1 VYFVR
6 FLRLRP
12 LLACALACSR
22 PNMPP
27 GAAVKVP
34 YDTGNPAVRAA
45 AAGGPVRL
53 GSAYDAAVGT
63 PDQCLGHP
71 VGAQPAAP
79 EAIVACFR
87 GWAKSSPRVKV
98 ERYAA
103 SFEGRE
109 LVRAVITSPT
119 NHARLDAIL
128 ADIHA
133 LAEPRRKGAKDAAER
148 IAKASPVVA
157 WFGYSIHGDEISGAD
172 ASLVFGHHL
181 AAATDKEVAELLDR
195 VVVVIDPVMN
205 PDGRTRI
212 LSQIAQTSSSVPS
225 LNFDG
230 MHRGWWP
237 YGRGNHYL
245 FDMNRDWIVGSAPET
260 QGRWAQILRFRPQ
273 LLVDAHEMGSL
284 DTYLFYPQNDPHLPA
299 LPASLE
305 RWQKMF
311 AADQAAAFDAMG
323 WTYYTREWADAWYPG
338 YTDAWASLHGAVG
351 MLYEQAG
358 IAGRPLKRAS
368 GRVVTY
374 SESVLQQAVSSL
386 SNLKTCAR
394 NREALLRDFAGFHRE
409 PLGNRSAFALVPG
422 RSPDR
427 ERRLLLSLMRQGI
440 EVYRADGTVTGRN
453 ARSALGDKAGSR
465 EFKKGTY
472 LVPAGQPNGALV
484 RALLDFDPR
493 LDEKSLVREREEIE
507 RKAESRLYDITA
519 WNLGMAFALDAWWVD
534 EARGKLVQVTELAE
548 PPGGVVAPAGGRPAV
563 AWLVDGRNDG
573 SLAFAVAALERGLEV
588 HAADKEVSAAGQAFA
603 RGTILIRRADNPA
616 DVDKRVAAAARAARV
631 RAIASSTS
639 RSPDDGPD
647 LGGTHFHR
655 LVAPRIGVL
664 AGAPIDTDSY
674 GHVWYLLDRDLG
686 TPVTL
691 IESVGLG
698 DLDLRRYNVL
708 VIPPASEELAAT
720 LASHKEALGDWVRG
734 GGTLIA
740 LGSAAGMVAEPKLG
754 LTRIR
759 DRKDAL
765 EELGLYAKASKREI
779 GSQAVKV
786 DPKKVWDWSEEAAK
800 EKAREK
806 DKDKKKKKPDDAK
819 DDKKDKEDGDDK
831 GDKKELEI
839 EDAWIRR
846 FAPHGAILRGMVDV
860 DHWLTFG
867 LTAEVPVP
875 VDGELVL
882 VSRAP
887 IQAPVRLAP
896 AARLRLSGLLWP
908 EARAA
913 WAGSSWVAVESAGS
927 GQVILFA
934 TPPAMRLL
942 FRGAARMLGNAMVL
956 GPAMGAS
963 QPIAW

>member
-1 VYFVR
+1 MFVR
-6 FLRLRP
+6 FLRP

-22 PNMPP
+22 PSMPP

-34 YDTGNPAVRAA
+34 YETGNPAVKAA
-45 AAGGPVRL
+45 AAGGPLRL
-53 GSAYDAAVGT
+53 GSAHDAAVAT

-71 VGAQPAAP
+71 VGAHPAAP
-79 EAIVACFR
+79 EAIIACFR

-98 ERYAA
+98 ERYAS

-109 LVRAVITSPT
+109 LVRAVITSPA

-128 ADIHA
+128 GDLQA
-133 LAEPRRKGAKDAAER
+133 LAEPRKKGAREAADR
-148 IAKASPVVA
+148 IARSSPAVA

-181 AAATDKEVAELLDR
+181 AASSDKEVAELLDR

-205 PDGRTRI
+205 PDGRARI

-225 LNFDG
+225 LNHAG
-230 MHRGWWP
+230 MQRGWWP

-260 QGRWAQILRFRPQ
+260 QGRWRQLLRFRPQ
-273 LLVDAHEMGSL
+273 LLVDSHEMGAL
-284 DTYLFYPQNDPHLPA
+284 DTFLFYPQNDPHLPQ
-299 LPASLE
+299 LPASLD
-305 RWQKMF
+305 RWQKTF
-311 AADQAAAFDAMG
+311 AADQSAAFDAMG

-338 YTDAWASLHGAVG
+338 YTDAWASLRGAIG
-351 MLYEQAG
+351 MLYEQAKVS
-358 IAGRPLKRAS
+358 GRPLKRAS

-374 SESVLQQAVSSL
+374 AEIVLQQSVSSW

-394 NREALLRDFAGFHRE
+394 NREALLRDFAAFHRE
-409 PLGNRSAFALVPG
+409 PLGDRRAFVLVPG

-440 EVYRADGTVTGRN
+440 EVYRASTAITGRN
-453 ARSALGDKAGSR
+453 ARSALGDRAGSR

-472 LVPAGQPNGALV
+472 LVPAGQPNGALA
-484 RALLDFDPR
+484 RALLEFDLR
-493 LDEKSLVREREEIE
+493 IDDESLVREREKLE
-507 RKAESRLYDITA
+507 RKGESRLYDITA

-534 EARGKLVQVTELAE
+534 EARGKLAQVTELGE
-548 PPGGVVAPAGGRPAV
+548 PPGGVAAAAGGRPAV
-563 AWLVDGRNDG
+563 AWLVDGRDDA

-588 HAADKEVSAAGQAFA
+588 HAADKELSAAGQSLA
-603 RGTILIRRADNPA
+603 RGTLLVRRADNPA

-647 LGGTHFHR
+647 LGGRHFHR

-664 AGAPIDTDSY
+664 AGAPIDADSY

-691 IESVGLG
+691 IEAVGLAEH
-698 DLDLRRYNVL
+698 DLRRYNVL

-720 LASHKEALGDWVRG
+720 LAGHKEALGNWVRG

-740 LGSAAGMVAEPKLG
+740 LGSSAGMVAEPKLG
-754 LTRIR
+754 LTKIR

-779 GSQAVKV
+779 GSQAIKV
-786 DPKKVWDWSEEAAK
+786 DPKKVWDWSEEAA
-800 EKAREK
+800 REK
-806 DKDKKKKKPDDAK
+806 DRKKPAAEK
-819 DDKKDKEDGDDK
+819 DDKKGKPEAGDDDKGDK

-846 FAPHGAILRGMVDV
+846 FAPHGAILRGMADV

-875 VDGELVL
+875 VDGDLVL

-887 IQAPVRLAP
+887 IEAPVRLAP
-896 AARLRLSGLLWP
+896 ASRLRLSGLLWP

-913 WAGSSWVAVESAGS
+913 WAGSSWVAVESVGS
-927 GQVILFA
+927 GQVILFT

-942 FRGAARMLGNAMVL
+942 FRGAARMLSNALVL

-963 QPIAW
+963 QPIGW